1 MKVIDKSNREILLE
15 FLKLPDDIREYDINK
30 QYTILHDKIEVL
42 EKSIFLDDSIIEHN
56 DYTPSNRQDATWQ
69 NALRNFQAKDYLNAY
84 FEIIDYIDDYGNR
97 ENRNLFESEMNNI
110 KSIFRGINKKIQ
122 EIINFDNEKEEIKL
136 KGNTS
141 FNLYMTDGS
150 MIDNDKRK
158 TIKLE
163 GNNITIYWNRNI
175 TNIINCSQIA
185 NDFRQIISKYEDEI
199 NQYAKIPNGDVPIT
213 GTFVDSFTIVIDNKE
228 YQMNTLVTIEVNDI
242 FYEKMKNEIYS
253 FVQNIGYNDKYSV
266 IRKMCIDKD
275 GHKYEKTTISGQLS
289 ENNNLKLSEEME
301 LLDKDDNTN
310 TNMDKDDI
318 NKKYKGISGI
328 ISVKNILGFLPKPN
342 AETGNVINKKI
353 NINLPYE
360 FQPMK
365 SMPEDPK
372 DSVVYG
378 KQTSSAT
385 CIAMLYY
392 INKEDAMPYNN
403 EKIINGIHN
412 TLGDDQGLI
421 EVNSGSTKNNKKYV
435 YSIVKT
441 RKEPSGIQYTL
452 TFQIEMQEGILN
464 IQAFFDEIGVTGQ
477 RESIIMAK
485 MINEGK
491 INPINPNE
499 MNAWMKD
506 PYDETYNK
514 GLRMNLA
521 EKEEYDVA
529 FPEHPL
535 SEARNLVKIIIEKN

>member
-84 FEIIDYIDDYGNR
+84 FEIFDYIDDYGNR

-136 KGNTS
+136 
-141 FNLYMTDGS
+141 
-150 MIDNDKRK
+150 
-158 TIKLE
+158 
-163 GNNITIYWNRNI
+163 
-175 TNIINCSQIA
+175 
-185 NDFRQIISKYEDEI
+185 
-199 NQYAKIPNGDVPIT
+199 
-213 GTFVDSFTIVIDNKE
+213 
-228 YQMNTLVTIEVNDI
+228 
-242 FYEKMKNEIYS
+242 
-253 FVQNIGYNDKYSV
+253 
-266 IRKMCIDKD
+266 
-275 GHKYEKTTISGQLS
+275 
-289 ENNNLKLSEEME
+289 
-301 LLDKDDNTN
+301 LDKDDNTN

-328 ISVKNILGFLPKPN
+328 ISVKNILGFLPKQN
-342 AETGNVINKKI
+342 DETGNVINKKI
-353 NINLPYE
+353 NINLPHE

-491 INPINPNE
+491 INPNE
-499 MNAWMKD
+499 MNAWTKD

-521 EKEEYDVA
+521 EKEEYDVV